1 MTRLRIA
8 LVSLAVAL
16 SLSAPAAVRPAE
28 VNAATEDVA
37 TVFSFDFSGSI
48 FCFNGDERYSPCTPI
63 NMDLSNAVGA
73 LATQIENSSQT
84 YADRALTFKVAVY
97 GGEGTLKVIDSNGQR
112 CAGNTKE
119 NVNLL
124 VSCLQTIS
132 SLYRESSNRLGA
144 TFYAQN
150 FDVVNFGTGV
160 RCGLILFTDG
170 QPDDKAKAEK
180 ASRGTSC
187 AVLPVA
193 TGVEIKPN
201 TERWLKD
208 TFTQGDLEPIANCT
222 NAISWEKVYFK
233 NADEAADAIAR
244 ALEEIAC
251 LASIPSYAC
260 ATVDEIVQILREAKL
275 IVTIGPGVIGTEYP
289 IGIKKPG
296 KTVPRGEELKITS
309 STPERPASCPEE
321 PVPTPTP
328 TPNIPP
334 ITDLPCIA
342 TFPSMQWLGCNLW
355 VLALLALAI
364 ILRLVWIGLD
374 LQVSV
379 NGKPNVGL
387 RGGRVIGFNIQD
399 AGIGA
404 AATRTPNP
412 TIAQVKVSRAFFR
425 FLPGTVIDRTALNL
439 GPTTKGNRFR
449 FSLGEKVELKPGV
462 VAVFS
467 YGNPSRKPSVSPIV
481 GSRVS
486 SPEQKPRNK
495 ALQ

>member
-16 SLSAPAAVRPAE
+16 SMFAPAAARPAA

-48 FCFNGDERYSPCTPI
+48 FCFSGDQRYSPCTPI

-97 GGEGTLKVIDSNGQR
+97 GGEGRFKVIDSNGQR

-150 FDVVNFGTGV
+150 FDVLNFGTGA

-170 QPDDKAKAEK
+170 KPDDKTEAEI
-180 ASRGTSC
+180 ASGGTTC

-193 TGVEIKPN
+193 TGVGIKPD
-201 TERWLKD
+201 TEKWLKD

-260 ATVDEIVQILREAKL
+260 ATVDELVRILEDAKL
-275 IVTIGPGVIGTEYP
+275 IVTVSPGVVGTEYP
-289 IGIKKPG
+289 IGISKPG
-296 KTVPRGEELKITS
+296 TTVARGEELEITG
-309 STPERPASCPEE
+309 STTERPASCPEE
-321 PVPTPTP
+321 PVPTPSP
-328 TPNIPP
+328 TPDVPP
-334 ITDLPCIA
+334 IDRLPCIA
-342 TFPSMQWLGCNLW
+342 TFPSIQWLGCNLW
-355 VLALLALAI
+355 VLALLALGI
-364 ILRLVWIGLD
+364 IMRLVWIGLD
-374 LQVSV
+374 LQVSI

-387 RGGRVIGFNIQD
+387 RGGRLVGLNIQD
-399 AGIGA
+399 AGNGA
-404 AATRTPNP
+404 MAARTPNP

-439 GPTTKGNRFR
+439 GPTAKGNRFR
-449 FSLGEKVELKPGV
+449 FSMGEKVELKPGV

-467 YGNPSRKPSVSPIV
+467 YGNPSSKPSAPPNV
-481 GSRVS
+481 GSRLS
-486 SPEQKPRNK
+486 GSEQKPRNK
-495 ALQ
+495 AL